1 MVFRRLR
8 GIFGGR
14 GSDAAGTDAPGGL
27 LSPEEREEIGT
38 AKDPLHGYE
47 AALER
52 NLEAQK
58 AEGRG
63 DVEGAIRLYET
74 SVAEGFVGAHP
85 YERLA
90 ALYEGKGRHAEA
102 LRVTEAY
109 VTLARSGRMP
119 RGAQRSAERKLP
131 SSRRASS
138 VTANCSAVSP
148 SGYFP

>member
-1 MVFRRLR
+1 MVFGRLR
-8 GIFGGR
+8 RIFGGG
-14 GSDAAGTDAPGGL
+14 GSSAGGEESGGL

-38 AKDPLHGYE
+38 ENDPLLGYE

-63 DVEGAIRLYET
+63 DVEGAVRLYET

-90 ALYEGKGRHAEA
+90 ALHERKGRHAEA

-109 VTLARSGRMP
+109 VSLARSGRMP
-119 RGAQRSAERKLP
+119 RGAQRSAERKL
-131 SSRRASS
+131 SEFEARIERYR
-138 VTANCSAVSP
+138 
-148 SGYFP
+148 GLLGGQ